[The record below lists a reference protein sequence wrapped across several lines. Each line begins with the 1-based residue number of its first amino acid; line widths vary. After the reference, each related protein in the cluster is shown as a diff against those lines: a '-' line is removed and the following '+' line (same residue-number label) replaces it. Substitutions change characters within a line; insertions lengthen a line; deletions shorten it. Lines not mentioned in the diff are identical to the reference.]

1 MIVGWILN
9 LKSKQ
14 MDFSNTFAQTELET
28 LVCLDVSKDC
38 EFKEQ
43 GDVTLELHQS
53 LCGQVEAPK
62 LWHSK
67 LHCDMEDCGF
77 RASDLDPCTS

>member
-28 LVCLDVSKDC
+28 LVYLDVSKDY

-43 GDVTLELHQS
+43 GDMILDHVKNIKNSKEW
-53 LCGQVEAPK
+53 PK
-62 LWHSK
+62 QFFSFYVFW
-67 LHCDMEDCGF
+67 CF
-77 RASDLDPCTS
+77 